1 MRVKVAEATALFWDQ
16 SRLVWDDYIG
26 HRQLALSADS
36 ERVLRWFGDWAELD
50 SIDELGDEYLAIAER
65 LLDAGVLIAEDSDEH
80 AIEQRVLANW
90 GPWGP
95 AARYLHLAS
104 RTPSGSRFLSAAQD
118 AAEMQQQAFASS
130 QAEAAPP
137 AAKTYPDRP
146 LIPLAARRPDDSGW
160 PARGLLDALYGRRS
174 TRRFTADPVS
184 LDELAAILQ
193 VAGGFV
199 DPLEHAPGP
208 AALRT
213 SPAAGALHP
222 VEMYVDAS
230 SVDGLEAGMYHF
242 APTRGGIE
250 ALADGDG
257 ARVAGTGAAVTGA
270 AGKRSLDAVGGQP
283 WLAEA
288 PVLILYTAVIER
300 LQWRY
305 RSPRAYRD
313 LLIGLGHLSQT
324 VLLLASAM
332 NLGAVFATAV
342 CDEDLERLIGID
354 GTSEILLGVAALGH
368 PDSDAADQPITW

>member
-1 MRVKVAEATALFWDQ
+1 MRVRVAEATTLFWDQ
-16 SRLVWDDYIG
+16 GRLVWDDYIG

-36 ERVLRWFGDWAELD
+36 ERVLRWFSDWRELQ
-50 SIDELGDEYLAIAER
+50 SIDQLGDEYLAIAER
-65 LLDAGVLIAEDSDEH
+65 LHDAGVLIAEDSDEH
-80 AIEQRVLANW
+80 AIEQRVMANW

-95 AARYLHLAS
+95 AARYLHHAS
-104 RTPSGSRFLSAAQD
+104 RTPSGTRFLSAAQD
-118 AAEMQQQAFASS
+118 AAEMQQQAFANS

-137 AAKTYPDRP
+137 AAKSYPDRP
-146 LIPLAARRPDDSGW
+146 LIPLTPQRPDDSGW
-160 PARGLLDALYGRRS
+160 AARGLLDALYGRRS
-174 TRRFTADPVS
+174 TRRFTAEAVS
-184 LDELAAILQ
+184 LDDLGALLY

-213 SPAAGALHP
+213 SPSAGALHP
-222 VEMYVDAS
+222 IEMYLDAKA
-230 SVDGLEAGMYHF
+230 VDGLDAGVYHF
-242 APTRGGIE
+242 SPTRGGIE
-250 ALADGDG
+250 DLGEG
-257 ARVAGTGAAVTGA
+257 AGAGAAAA
-270 AGKRSLDAVGGQP
+270 AGKRNLDAVGGQP

-354 GTSEILLGVAALGH
+354 GTSEILLGVAAVGH
-368 PDSDAADQPITW
+368 PEADAADQPITW

>member
-16 SRLVWDDYIG
+16 NRLVWDDYVG
-26 HRQLALSADS
+26 QRQLALSADS
-36 ERVLRWFGDWAELD
+36 ERVVRWFSDWADLD
-50 SIDELGDEYLAIAER
+50 SIDQLGDEYLAIAER

-80 AIEQRVLANW
+80 AIEQRVAANW
-90 GPWGP
+90 GAWGP
-95 AARYLHLAS
+95 AARYLHFAS
-104 RTPSGSRFLSAAQD
+104 RTPTGTQFLSAAQD
-118 AAEMQQQAFASS
+118 AAEMQQQAFAGS

-137 AAKTYPDRP
+137 PAKSYPDRP
-146 LIPLAARRPDDSGW
+146 LVPLDLGRPDDSAW
-160 PARGLLDALYGRRS
+160 PARGLLDALYARRS

-184 LDELAAILQ
+184 LADLGAVLG

-199 DPLEHAPGP
+199 DLLEHAPGP

-213 SPAAGALHP
+213 SPSAGALHP
-222 VEMYVDAS
+222 IEMYLDAS
-230 SVDGLEAGMYHF
+230 SVDGIEPGVYHF
-242 APTRGGIE
+242 APTRGGLEEIARRPVGSR
-250 ALADGDG
+250 AL
-257 ARVAGTGAAVTGA
+257 
-270 AGKRSLDAVGGQP
+270 SAVGGQP

-313 LLIGLGHLSQT
+313 LLLGLGHLSQN

-332 NLGAVFATAV
+332 GLGAVFATAV
-342 CDEDLERLIGID
+342 CDEDLERMIGID

-368 PDSDAADQPITW
+368 PAQDAGDQPITW